1 MRIGHCQLDSQLSD
15 FQGNYSNRSAYIK
28 FHRHGREFPVFE
40 HKGLKFG
47 VGICSDGGFIEP
59 SRLLAL
65 QGAKVIFSPHFN
77 NIGKEGLIGHFTH
90 VRADHTARAVETMVY
105 FMRGNNVSP
114 GKEECISGYDGVG
127 YGDSYIVDPWGE
139 IMVRSRRPGEDFIFA
154 DIDVGVMDVAWG
166 VGKPLWSAREFGDQL
181 RAIVATRTNPP
192 G

>member
-1 MRIGHCQLDSQLSD
+1 
-15 FQGNYSNRSAYIK
+15 
-28 FHRHGREFPVFE
+28 
-40 HKGLKFG
+40 
-47 VGICSDGGFIEP
+47 
-59 SRLLAL
+59 
-65 QGAKVIFSPHFN
+65 
-77 NIGKEGLIGHFTH
+77 
-90 VRADHTARAVETMVY
+90 MVY

-114 GKEECISGYDGVG
+114 GKEECISGYDDVG